1 MELFEALASTLG
13 RILTQTHT
21 NVSVLQTQTVMING
35 TQYQIVTPVNLVSG
49 SAATPASAPPAVTT
63 VHYSAAGELS
73 GRGTIVS
80 VVGVCDCFIVKEVRS
95 CIITCACR
103 Q

>member
-1 MELFEALASTLG
+1 M
-13 RILTQTHT
+13 
-21 NVSVLQTQTVMING
+21 LQTQTVMING

-63 VHYSAAGELS
+63 VHYSAAGQLS
-73 GRGTIVS
+73 GGRLLSIVS

-95 CIITCACR
+95 CIITSACR